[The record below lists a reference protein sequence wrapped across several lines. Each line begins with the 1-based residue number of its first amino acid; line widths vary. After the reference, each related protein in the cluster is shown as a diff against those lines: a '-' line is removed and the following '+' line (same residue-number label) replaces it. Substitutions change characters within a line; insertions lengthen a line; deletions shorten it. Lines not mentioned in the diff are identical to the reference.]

1 MAYAKVIPVLH
12 VDDRTP
18 HGNIIV
24 QGAKTRFIATIAA
37 FDDEIHILK
46 SHRDEHGRIPSKYL
60 KRGISD
66 ETLEVHGA
74 NKMGREAIVGECV
87 PYLEEMFPDFHESI
101 KYGDMREWATER

>member
-18 HGNIIV
+18 QGDIIV
-24 QGAKTRFIATIAA
+24 QGAKTRFIAMITAL
-37 FDDEIHILK
+37 DDEICILK
-46 SHRDEHGRIPSKYL
+46 SDRDEHGRIPSKYL
-60 KRGISD
+60 KRGICD

-74 NKMGREAIVGECV
+74 NKLGKEGIIGECV
-87 PYLEEMFPDFHESI
+87 PYIEEMFPDFHESI